1 MLEDPVVRF
10 LLGGATGPGGGGII
24 AFTSA
29 VYTAVDPDANWCV
42 SGKMDP
48 FLRLVDAGLCDF

>member
-29 VYTAVDPDANWCV
+29 VYTAVDPDANCC

-48 FLRLVDAGLCDF
+48 CSRLVDTGLCDF